1 MRALRRAILVVLI
14 AVIAYPLWLGFRVWD
29 QSHDDEV
36 YFADAIVVLGA
47 AQYNGEPSPVFK
59 ARLDHAA
66 YLWDEGLADHVIV
79 TGGKRRGDRF
89 TEAAAGEMYLEEEAT
104 VPSEVILSE
113 SEGRTTYESLK
124 AVSEIATANEIETA
138 LFVSDPLH
146 SERIKRMASD
156 LGFEKAYTS
165 PASYVQLN
173 RSRGTKLREL
183 VHEVLS
189 LLAYQFLSR

>member
-1 MRALRRAILVVLI
+1 MKTFRRALLVVVL

-29 QSHDDEV
+29 QSHNDEV

-59 ARLDHAA
+59 ARLDHAL
-66 YLWDEGLADHVIV
+66 YLFEEGLADKVVV
-79 TGGKRRGDRF
+79 TGGKRKGDRF
-89 TEAAAGEMYLEEEAT
+89 TEAEAGSMYLQEAS
-104 VPSEVILSE
+104 VPSDAILAE
-113 SEGRTTYESLK
+113 AEGRTTYESLQG
-124 AVSEIATANEIETA
+124 VSEIAQRERFDTA

-146 SERIKRMASD
+146 SERIKRMATD

-165 PASYVQLN
+165 PASYLTLN
-173 RSRGTKLREL
+173 RSRATKVREL

-189 LLAYQFLSR
+189 LLAYQLLKR